1 MSENLE
7 LLNSDELSIE
17 FEKEMLLN
25 ESLRDRGIS
34 TGCPGTMPLGS
45 TVQFSNVCA
54 ARSGYVIYIHRDY
67 ILITSSSMGPFCL
80 HKKLPISNKQ
90 SCNEKYSKD

>member
-1 MSENLE
+1 MVLALR
-7 LLNSDELSIE
+7 LLVVAIE

-45 TVQFSNVCA
+45 TVQV
-54 ARSGYVIYIHRDY
+54 GIEY
-67 ILITSSSMGPFCL
+67 ILQCIL
-80 HKKLPISNKQ
+80 HCPPST
-90 SCNEKYSKD
+90 